1 MKIELTQYQE
11 NPDGSADFH
20 VDMDKEAVHCLLNY
34 ALLDML
40 TKAIETGSLYS
51 PEFNSSEE
59 EAVDENYYYDEEEGV
74 EWYYVEEEDAW
85 YYYDEETEEWCIDED
100 ETYAYTDSDVADD
113 NKKWVSLEPE
123 QMDSLF
129 VDELKS
135 CFVNT
140 HFNTSTHEDDIEMT
154 NNVRKACKELLRY
167 YMIPH
172 EAENY
177 LAKIEAMYER

>member
-20 VDMDKEAVHCLLNY
+20 VDMDKEAAHSLLNY
-34 ALLDML
+34 GLLKML
-40 TKAIETGSLYS
+40 TEAVEQGHLYS
-51 PEFNSSEE
+51 PEFKEE
-59 EAVDENYYYDEEEGV
+59 EEVDPNYYYDEEEGV

-140 HFNTSTHEDDIEMT
+140 YCNTSTHEDDIEMT

-172 EAENY
+172 EAEVY
-177 LAKIEAMYER
+177 LAQIEAIYEC

>member
-1 MKIELTQYQE
+1 MKIELNQYQE

-59 EAVDENYYYDEEEGV
+59 EAVDENYYYDEDEDV
-74 EWYYVEEEDAW
+74 EYYFVEEEDAW
-85 YYYDEETEEWCIDED
+85 YYYDEE
-100 ETYAYTDSDVADD
+100 ADD
-113 NKKWVSLEPE
+113 WFVVEEEEEEEADQSAYKKWVSLEPE
-123 QMDSLF
+123 QMDALF
-129 VDELKS
+129 VDELKA

-140 HFNTSTHEDDIEMT
+140 YFNTSTHEDDIEMT
-154 NNVRKACKELLRY
+154 NNVRKACKELLKY

-172 EAENY
+172 EAEDY
-177 LAKIEAMYER
+177 LAKIEAMYEC

>member
-20 VDMDKEAVHCLLNY
+20 VDMDKEAAHSLLNY
-34 ALLDML
+34 GLLKML
-40 TKAIETGSLYS
+40 TEAVEQGHLYS
-51 PEFNSSEE
+51 PEFKEE
-59 EAVDENYYYDEEEGV
+59 EEEVDPNYYYDGEEDV

-85 YYYDEETEEWCIDED
+85 YYYDEETEEWCIDE
-100 ETYAYTDSDVADD
+100 DVADD

-140 HFNTSTHEDDIEMT
+140 YCNTSTHEDDIEMT

-172 EAENY
+172 EAEVY
-177 LAKIEAMYER
+177 LAQIEAIYEC